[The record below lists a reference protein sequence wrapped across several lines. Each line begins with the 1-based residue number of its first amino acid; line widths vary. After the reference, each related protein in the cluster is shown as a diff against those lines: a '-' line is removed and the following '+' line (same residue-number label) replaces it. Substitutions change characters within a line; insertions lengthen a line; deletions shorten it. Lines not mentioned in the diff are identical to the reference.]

1 MEHDKLATRLS
12 LIIYKL
18 NQGERLTIESLAN
31 EFGVS
36 KRTIERDIA
45 RFSYF
50 DIKKEG
56 KEFFLDE
63 LAVGK
68 LNFDDIKNFAIFSGI
83 KSLFPSL
90 TNQFL
95 KDILNEKINRAY
107 MVQNS
112 GFEDIEEKQ
121 QLFENLSSAI
131 IEEKTISFFYN
142 DKKRVVNPY
151 KLINTNG
158 IWYLSAL
165 ENNTIKT
172 YTFSKIKSLKVSS
185 DKFQVDK
192 DILKEIEKSEINFLS
207 KESKEVHLKIQNS
220 GFEDIQE
227 KQQLFENLSTAIIE
241 EKTISFFYNDKK
253 RVVNPYKLINTNGIW
268 YLSALENNTIKT
280 YTFSKIKSLKISS
293 DKFIVDKNILKE
305 IEKSEINFLSK
316 ELKEVH
322 LKIQNSAKEYFLR
335 KKVLSNMKIVDNTD
349 EYFVVSTNISFD
361 DEILNIVKQWIPY
374 IEILKPIE
382 LQEKLED
389 VLKNYLENR

>member
-95 KDILNEKINRAY
+95 KDILNDKINRAY

-112 GFEDIEEKQ
+112 GFEDI
-121 QLFENLSSAI
+121 
-131 IEEKTISFFYN
+131 
-142 DKKRVVNPY
+142 
-151 KLINTNG
+151 
-158 IWYLSAL
+158 
-165 ENNTIKT
+165 
-172 YTFSKIKSLKVSS
+172 
-185 DKFQVDK
+185 
-192 DILKEIEKSEINFLS
+192 
-207 KESKEVHLKIQNS
+207 
-220 GFEDIQE
+220 QE
-227 KQQLFENLSTAIIE
+227 KQQLFESLSASIIE

-293 DKFIVDKNILKE
+293 DKFVVDKNILKE

-316 ELKEVH
+316 E
-322 LKIQNSAKEYFLR
+322 
-335 KKVLSNMKIVDNTD
+335 
-349 EYFVVSTNISFD
+349 
-361 DEILNIVKQWIPY
+361 
-374 IEILKPIE
+374 
-382 LQEKLED
+382 
-389 VLKNYLENR
+389 

>member
-1 MEHDKLATRLS
+1 
-12 LIIYKL
+12 
-18 NQGERLTIESLAN
+18 
-31 EFGVS
+31 
-36 KRTIERDIA
+36 
-45 RFSYF
+45 
-50 DIKKEG
+50 
-56 KEFFLDE
+56 
-63 LAVGK
+63 VGK

-95 KDILNEKINRAY
+95 KDILNDKINRAY

-121 QLFENLSSAI
+121 QLFES
-131 IEEKTISFFYN
+131 
-142 DKKRVVNPY
+142 
-151 KLINTNG
+151 
-158 IWYLSAL
+158 LSA
-165 ENNTIKT
+165 
-172 YTFSKIKSLKVSS
+172 S
-185 DKFQVDK
+185 
-192 DILKEIEKSEINFLS
+192 
-207 KESKEVHLKIQNS
+207 
-220 GFEDIQE
+220 
-227 KQQLFENLSTAIIE
+227 IIE

-316 ELKEVH
+316 ESKEVH

-349 EYFVVSTNISFD
+349 EYFVVSTNVSFD

-374 IEILKPIE
+374 IEILKPVE

-389 VLKNYLENR
+389 VLKKYLDKNIK

>member
-50 DIKKEG
+50 DIKKEC

-83 KSLFPSL
+83 KSLFSSL

-107 MVQNS
+107 MVKNS
-112 GFEDIEEKQ
+112 GFEDIQEKQ

-172 YTFSKIKSLKVSS
+172 YTFSKIKSLKISS
-185 DKFQVDK
+185 DKFVVDK
-192 DILKEIEKSEINFLS
+192 NILKEIEKSEINFLS

-220 GFEDIQE
+220 
-227 KQQLFENLSTAIIE
+227 
-241 EKTISFFYNDKK
+241 
-253 RVVNPYKLINTNGIW
+253 
-268 YLSALENNTIKT
+268 
-280 YTFSKIKSLKISS
+280 
-293 DKFIVDKNILKE
+293 
-305 IEKSEINFLSK
+305 
-316 ELKEVH
+316 
-322 LKIQNSAKEYFLR
+322 AKEYFLR
-335 KKVLSNMKIVDNTD
+335 KKVLSNMKIIDNTD

-361 DEILNIVKQWIPY
+361 DEILNLVKQWIPY

-382 LQEKLED
+382 LQERLED
-389 VLKNYLENR
+389 ILKNYLKK

>member
-95 KDILNEKINRAY
+95 KDIIFYGSFYEVTVVVNNKDLLAYSANDSLKIG
-107 MVQNS
+107 QNVKLH
-112 GFEDIEEKQ
+112 FEDIEEKQ

-158 IWYLSAL
+158 IWYLSA
-165 ENNTIKT
+165 T
-172 YTFSKIKSLKVSS
+172 
-185 DKFQVDK
+185 
-192 DILKEIEKSEINFLS
+192 
-207 KESKEVHLKIQNS
+207 
-220 GFEDIQE
+220 
-227 KQQLFENLSTAIIE
+227 
-241 EKTISFFYNDKK
+241 
-253 RVVNPYKLINTNGIW
+253 
-268 YLSALENNTIKT
+268 ENNTIKT

-293 DKFIVDKNILKE
+293 DKFVVDKNILKE

-316 ELKEVH
+316 ESKEVH

-349 EYFVVSTNISFD
+349 KYFVVSTNISFD

-374 IEILKPIE
+374 IEILKPFE
-382 LQEKLED
+382 LQCRLED
-389 VLKNYLENR
+389 ILKKYLGSK

>member
-31 EFGVS
+31 EFSVS
-36 KRTIERDIA
+36 KRTIERDMA

-50 DIKKEG
+50 DIQKEG

-63 LAVGK
+63 IAVGK

-95 KDILNEKINRAY
+95 KDILNDKINRAY
-107 MVQNS
+107 LVKNS
-112 GFEDIEEKQ
+112 GFEDIQKKQ
-121 QLFENLSSAI
+121 QLFESLSTAI
-131 IEEKTISFFYN
+131 LDEKTISFIYN
-142 DKKRVVNPY
+142 DKTRVVNPY

-158 IWYLSAL
+158 IWYLSA
-165 ENNTIKT
+165 I
-172 YTFSKIKSLKVSS
+172 
-185 DKFQVDK
+185 
-192 DILKEIEKSEINFLS
+192 
-207 KESKEVHLKIQNS
+207 
-220 GFEDIQE
+220 
-227 KQQLFENLSTAIIE
+227 
-241 EKTISFFYNDKK
+241 
-253 RVVNPYKLINTNGIW
+253 
-268 YLSALENNTIKT
+268 ENNTIKT
-280 YTFSKIKSLKISS
+280 YTFSKIKSLKISN

-316 ELKEVH
+316 DSKEVH

-335 KKVLSNMKIVDNTD
+335 KKVLSNMKIIDNTD
-349 EYFVVSTNISFD
+349 EYFIVSTNISFD

-374 IEILKPIE
+374 IEIIKPIQ
-382 LQEKLED
+382 LQEKLENI
-389 VLKNYLENR
+389 LKNYLKK

>member
-112 GFEDIEEKQ
+112 GFEDIEEK
-121 QLFENLSSAI
+121 
-131 IEEKTISFFYN
+131 TISFFYN
-142 DKKRVVNPY
+142 DK
-151 KLINTNG
+151 
-158 IWYLSAL
+158 S
-165 ENNTIKT
+165 
-172 YTFSKIKSLKVSS
+172 
-185 DKFQVDK
+185 
-192 DILKEIEKSEINFLS
+192 
-207 KESKEVHLKIQNS
+207 
-220 GFEDIQE
+220 
-227 KQQLFENLSTAIIE
+227 
-241 EKTISFFYNDKK
+241 

-316 ELKEVH
+316 ESKEVH

-349 EYFVVSTNISFD
+349 VYFVVSTNVSFD

-382 LQEKLED
+382 LQKKLED
-389 VLKNYLENR
+389 VLKKYLESR

>member
-68 LNFDDIKNFAIFSGI
+68 LNFDDIKIFAIFSCI

-112 GFEDIEEKQ
+112 GFEDIQEKQ
-121 QLFENLSSAI
+121 QLFENLSS
-131 IEEKTISFFYN
+131 
-142 DKKRVVNPY
+142 
-151 KLINTNG
+151 
-158 IWYLSAL
+158 
-165 ENNTIKT
+165 
-172 YTFSKIKSLKVSS
+172 
-185 DKFQVDK
+185 
-192 DILKEIEKSEINFLS
+192 
-207 KESKEVHLKIQNS
+207 
-220 GFEDIQE
+220 
-227 KQQLFENLSTAIIE
+227 AIIE

-316 ELKEVH
+316 ESKEVH

-382 LQEKLED
+382 LQERLED
-389 VLKNYLENR
+389 ILKNYLKK

>member
-68 LNFDDIKNFAIFSGI
+68 LNFDDIKNFAIFSG

-95 KDILNEKINRAY
+95 KDILNDKINRAY
-107 MVQNS
+107 MV
-112 GFEDIEEKQ
+112 
-121 QLFENLSSAI
+121 
-131 IEEKTISFFYN
+131 
-142 DKKRVVNPY
+142 
-151 KLINTNG
+151 
-158 IWYLSAL
+158 
-165 ENNTIKT
+165 
-172 YTFSKIKSLKVSS
+172 
-185 DKFQVDK
+185 
-192 DILKEIEKSEINFLS
+192 
-207 KESKEVHLKIQNS
+207 QNS

-293 DKFIVDKNILKE
+293 DKFVVDKNILKE

-316 ELKEVH
+316 ESKEVH

-335 KKVLSNMKIVDNTD
+335 KKVLSNMKIIDNTD
-349 EYFVVSTNISFD
+349 EYFVVSTNVSFD

-374 IEILKPIE
+374 IEILKPVE

-389 VLKNYLENR
+389 VLKKYLDKNIK

>member
-18 NQGERLTIESLAN
+18 NQGERLTIESLAH

-36 KRTIERDIA
+36 KRTIERDMA

-50 DIKKEG
+50 DIKKES

-63 LAVGK
+63 IAVGK

-112 GFEDIEEKQ
+112 GFEDIQQKQ
-121 QLFENLSSAI
+121 ELFEKLSSAI
-131 IEEKTISFFYN
+131 IEEKIINFVYN
-142 DKKRVVNPY
+142 EKDRVLNPY

-172 YTFSKIKSLKVSS
+172 YTFSKIKNLKISD
-185 DKFQVDK
+185 DKFKVDK
-192 DILKEIEKSEINFLS
+192 NILQEIEKSEINFLS
-207 KESKEVHLKIQNS
+207 KE
-220 GFEDIQE
+220 
-227 KQQLFENLSTAIIE
+227 T
-241 EKTISFFYNDKK
+241 
-253 RVVNPYKLINTNGIW
+253 
-268 YLSALENNTIKT
+268 
-280 YTFSKIKSLKISS
+280 
-293 DKFIVDKNILKE
+293 
-305 IEKSEINFLSK
+305 
-316 ELKEVH
+316 KEVH
-322 LKIQNSAKEYFLR
+322 LKIQNSARDYFLR
-335 KKVLSNMKIVDNTD
+335 KKALSNMKIIDNTD
-349 EYFVVSTNISFD
+349 EYFIVSTNVSFD

-374 IEILKPIE
+374 MHILKPIE

-389 VLKNYLENR
+389 ILKKYLKK

>member
-36 KRTIERDIA
+36 KRTIERDMA

-63 LAVGK
+63 IAVGK

-107 MVQNS
+107 LVQNS
-112 GFEDIEEKQ
+112 GFEDIQQKQEIFEK
-121 QLFENLSSAI
+121 LSSAI

-142 DKKRVVNPY
+142 DKARVVKPY

-158 IWYLSAL
+158 IWYLNAT
-165 ENNTIKT
+165 ENEDIKT
-172 YTFSKIKSLKVSS
+172 YTFSKIKSLKVT
-185 DKFQVDK
+185 DEKF
-192 DILKEIEKSEINFLS
+192 
-207 KESKEVHLKIQNS
+207 IQN
-220 GFEDIQE
+220 I
-227 KQQLFENLSTAIIE
+227 
-241 EKTISFFYNDKK
+241 
-253 RVVNPYKLINTNGIW
+253 
-268 YLSALENNTIKT
+268 
-280 YTFSKIKSLKISS
+280 
-293 DKFIVDKNILKE
+293 NILKE
-305 IEKSEINFLSK
+305 IERNEINFLSSIT
-316 ELKEVH
+316 KEVH
-322 LKIQNSAKEYFLR
+322 LQIDNSAKEYFLR
-335 KKVLSNMKIVDNTD
+335 KKVLSNMKIIDQTN
-349 EYFVVSTNISFD
+349 EYFIVSTNVAFD

-374 IEILKPIE
+374 IKIVSPLE
-382 LQEKLED
+382 LQNKLQD
-389 VLKNYLENR
+389 TLKNYLLKN

>member
-68 LNFDDIKNFAIFSGI
+68 LNFDNIKNFAIFSGI
-83 KSLFPSL
+83 SL

-95 KDILNEKINRAY
+95 KDILNDKINRAY
-107 MVQNS
+107 MV
-112 GFEDIEEKQ
+112 
-121 QLFENLSSAI
+121 
-131 IEEKTISFFYN
+131 
-142 DKKRVVNPY
+142 
-151 KLINTNG
+151 
-158 IWYLSAL
+158 
-165 ENNTIKT
+165 
-172 YTFSKIKSLKVSS
+172 
-185 DKFQVDK
+185 
-192 DILKEIEKSEINFLS
+192 
-207 KESKEVHLKIQNS
+207 QNS

-280 YTFSKIKSLKISS
+280 YAFSKIKSLKISS

-305 IEKSEINFLSK
+305 IEKSEINFLFK
-316 ELKEVH
+316 ESKEVH
-322 LKIQNSAKEYFLR
+322 LIIQNSAKEYFLR
-335 KKVLSNMKIVDNTD
+335 KKVLSNIKIVDNTN
-349 EYFVVSTNISFD
+349 EYFVVSTNVSFD
-361 DEILNIVKQWIPY
+361 DEILNIVNSSFCCIT
-374 IEILKPIE
+374 
-382 LQEKLED
+382 
-389 VLKNYLENR
+389 NSF